1 MDLGKLGGALL
12 KAGAPMLKS
21 LIENAVGGVGGKIAG
36 GIVDALAQELGTPAE
51 PDAIADA
58 IERDPS
64 GTAPIVQS
72 IEAQAVKT
80 LDIGTA
86 DLSGYLAMLREDQ
99 NSEGLLTR
107 IWRPLFAVSYTVL
120 FAMQIVTFLWL
131 LWTDRLDAIIKVEE
145 VTTYLTFMNVA
156 ALGVLGIQIWKR
168 TEEKKAG
175 L

>member
-12 KAGAPMLKS
+12 KAGAPMLKN

-36 GIVDALAQELGTPAE
+36 GIVDTLAQELGTTSD
-51 PDAIADA
+51 PDAIADK
-58 IERDPS
+58 IERDPA
-64 GTAPIVQS
+64 GTAPVVQS
-72 IEAQAVKT
+72 IESQVIKSF
-80 LDIGTA
+80 DIGTG
-86 DLSGYLAMLREDQ
+86 DLSNYVAMLRDDQ
-99 NSEGLLTR
+99 KADGLLTR

-131 LWTDRLDAIIKVEE
+131 LWTDRLDAIVKLQDI
-145 VTTYLTFMNVA
+145 TTYLTFMNVA